1 VVPVQEVP
9 VVARPTLAVLDP
21 ADPSVLVAVDVVIPD
36 VVEVE
41 VVMLA
46 QAPAVAFAHLL
57 LVLRGT
63 VVQPPVHLLLMLLLR
78 SATPRQAMPL

>member
-1 VVPVQEVP
+1 
-9 VVARPTLAVLDP
+9 
-21 ADPSVLVAVDVVIPD
+21 
-36 VVEVE
+36 
-41 VVMLA
+41 
-46 QAPAVAFAHLL
+46 VAFAHLL